1 MPPQYVQRLRL
12 TYRKFGPT
20 RFIGHL
26 DVARTWERALNRT
39 AVPVSYSQ
47 GFNRRPRM
55 QFAAPLPLGYTS
67 DVEMVDI
74 WLRERLEP
82 AVALDMIRARMAPG
96 IEATA
101 AQEVLLTGPSLPSLV
116 QDATYLISFLA
127 GEEPPADLGPRVAD
141 FLAADSVWRT
151 RQDKRYDLRPLVTA
165 ATVLARSGVDEPCL
179 TVRVFLTPHK
189 SGRPDEFVAA
199 LGLDP
204 LAARYHRSALTLS
217 EAHDAA
223 S

>member
-1 MPPQYVQRLRL
+1 MPPNYVQRLRL

-67 DVEMVDI
+67 DVELVDV
-74 WLRERLEP
+74 WLRARLEP
-82 AVALDMIRARMAPG
+82 TQALDLIRARMAPG
-96 IEATA
+96 IEATTA
-101 AQEVLLTGPSLPSLV
+101 HEVPLAGPSLPSLV
-116 QDATYLISFLA
+116 CDATYQVSCLP
-127 GEEPPADLGPRVAD
+127 GEEAPADLAQRVAD
-141 FLAADSVWRT
+141 FLAAPTVWRT
-151 RQDKRYDLRPLVTA
+151 RQDKRYDLRPLVVA
-165 ATVLARSGVDEPCL
+165 ATVLETSLAEDPWLS
-179 TVRVFLTPHK
+179 VRLFLTPHK
-189 SGRPDEFVAA
+189 SGRPDEVVAA
-199 LGLDP
+199 LGMDP

-217 EAHDAA
+217 EVGGAA
-223 S
+223 L